1 LWIPGF
7 QILFNS
13 ITPGERFVMTY
24 NDRTYDDR
32 PRSNTP
38 TNVPPQEYREEY
50 ATHSEVAVPRTVNAR
65 VDYHDLVRWG
75 PIIAGIVITIATQLI
90 LSSLGVAIGL
100 SAGAAGTDA
109 RTVSTGVGIWAVISL
124 LIALF
129 VGGWIMAGTCGPMNK
144 KTALLNGAILWAAT
158 LAVSGW
164 LLASGVSGTFG
175 IAASGA
181 GAVLDQ
187 VQEPGG
193 LEIPENPG
201 AAVPNSPPPQAQN
214 YAENAARASWYFL
227 FGSLLGLVASLIG
240 ATAGAR
246 KPRTYEG
253 DRAR

>member
-1 LWIPGF
+1 
-7 QILFNS
+7 
-13 ITPGERFVMTY
+13 MTY

-32 PRSNTP
+32 PRN
-38 TNVPPQEYREEY
+38 PPPPNASTQGYREEY
-50 ATHSEVAVPRTVNAR
+50 TTQSEVSIPRTINAR

-75 PIIAGIVITIATQLI
+75 PIVAGIVITIATQLI

-129 VGGWIMAGTCGPMNK
+129 VGAWIMASTCGPMNK
-144 KTALLNGAILWAAT
+144 RTALLNGAILWAAT

-175 IAASGA
+175 IAAAGA
-181 GAVLDQ
+181 GAALDQ
-187 VQEPGG
+187 IQEPGG
-193 LEIPENPG
+193 LEIPADPG
-201 AAVPNSPPPQAQN
+201 AAVPNIPAPQVQN
-214 YAENAARASWYFL
+214 YAANAARASWYFL
-227 FGSLLGLVASLIG
+227 FGALLGLAASLIG

-246 KPRTYEG
+246 KPRIHEADG
-253 DRAR
+253 GRR